1 MGLCCSNKE
10 SSRYRG
16 SLLIAFNFN
25 KDNLTLS
32 LYYLLFAERINDVGK
47 IYVKIKK
54 TSMLRSGALDIATLR
69 MAIAIINII
78 S

>member
-32 LYYLLFAERINDVGK
+32 LYYLLFTERINDVRK
-47 IYVKIKK
+47 IYVKKK